1 VISNISGLSIS
12 GHFEDKYP
20 LASYKSPKFDEKQL
34 LGMISLKE
42 QFASNKHNKMSELVK
57 KMFEKQ
63 LVSPKSYEF
72 QLKTLDKKYE
82 EENKIVESLKKQA
95 EQMSSM
101 LSEINK
107 DKE

>member
-1 VISNISGLSIS
+1 
-12 GHFEDKYP
+12 
-20 LASYKSPKFDEKQL
+20 
-34 LGMISLKE
+34 
-42 QFASNKHNKMSELVK
+42 
-57 KMFEKQ
+57 

>member
-1 VISNISGLSIS
+1 MSNVSGLSIS

-20 LASYKSPKFDEKQL
+20 MVSCKSPKFDENQL
-34 LGMISLKE
+34 LGMITIKE

-95 EQMSSM
+95 
-101 LSEINK
+101 
-107 DKE
+107 